1 MDLNHLSISPAVVV
15 GIILALTVAAFLV
28 SAAELAR
35 VKRDYRKAR
44 AREEELERA
53 LAERSA
59 HLRDAVEQAENANR
73 RLTDVE
79 RHDGLTG
86 LANRVAFLEAVETE
100 WRRGRREKTSLAVVF
115 LAVDAFP
122 DFDRT
127 FGSAAGDDC
136 LRGVAAV
143 LGTGLRRAGDLVGRW
158 GEEKFVVVLPST
170 GLEGATAV
178 AGRLVA
184 DLDAVAI
191 PYAGPAR
198 GATVSLSAGI
208 AAVVPGKGRSDE
220 LVAAA
225 KAALGE
231 ARRRGIRQ
239 VVTSSRVAGAD
250 VGS

>member
-1 MDLNHLSISPAVVV
+1 MDPNQLSLSSNVVV
-15 GIILALTVAAFLV
+15 GIALALAVAAFLV
-28 SAAELAR
+28 SAAAVGR

-59 HLRDAVEQAENANR
+59 HLQEAVERAEEANR

-79 RHDGLTG
+79 RHDGLTR
-86 LANRVAFLEAVETE
+86 LANRAAFLEAVEME

-122 DFDRT
+122 EFDRT

-136 LRGVAAV
+136 LRRVAAV
-143 LGTGLRRAGDLVGRW
+143 LGTGLRRAGDLVARW
-158 GEEKFVVVLPST
+158 GEERFVVVLPST

-178 AGRLVA
+178 AERLAA
-184 DLDAVAI
+184 DLDGVAI
-191 PYAGPAR
+191 PHAGPAP
-198 GATVSLSAGI
+198 GATVSLSAGV
-208 AAVVPGKGRSDE
+208 AAAVPGKGHFDE

-225 KAALGE
+225 EATLGE

-239 VVTSSRVAGAD
+239 VVTSSRVAGAEL
-250 VGS
+250 GS